1 MIDAQF
7 AEAGIA
13 LADSFLSGKLPAMEA
28 RPLQLTVMN
37 AQSVM
42 VPTFYDGTDLQDTF
56 KGIEAGSTVIIPI
69 QGSLM
74 KQDYCGDYG
83 MQTLAS
89 LVTLAANEPKVKS
102 IVLLMD
108 TPGGSADGSLDLA
121 DAVSN
126 AAKIKNTVAYI
137 DGLCCSAGYRIASR
151 ANAIIAKPQSIIGS
165 IGTMITLRFN
175 DGQLAQRGIQEATI
189 NADGSP
195 DKNADYLQ
203 AKIGNYTLI
212 KESILNPMNDAFVSE
227 IKAYRKNVDAAALT
241 GKVFDS
247 SKAKNLGLIDAE
259 GMLQD
264 AISLSNKSFIPNKK
278 TSMNLSQF
286 NIGQSMKAFFGF
298 SETPELKQE
307 DIDKMN
313 NLVEQNANLSAELE
327 LSRTTFEAVNT
338 TNIEQ
343 NRIIQEQSAKI
354 AELEAKVAEYGA
366 LPGAMPTQVDKSRD
380 DFNDDTQEVNNKGYV
395 PEQAQQTVNQFS
407 SKTKQ

>member
-13 LADSFLSGKLPAMEA
+13 LADSFLSGKLPSMETK
-28 RPLQLTVMN
+28 PLQIAVMN
-37 AQSVM
+37 AQNVM
-42 VPTFYDGTDLQDTF
+42 VPNYYNGTDLQDTF
-56 KGIEAGSTVIIPI
+56 NGIEAGSTVIIPI

-74 KQDYCGDYG
+74 KQDYCSDYG

-126 AAKIKNTVAYI
+126 AAKIKNTVAYV

-175 DGQLAQRGIQEATI
+175 DAALAQKGIQEATI

-195 DKNADYLQ
+195 DKNSDYLQ

-227 IKAYRKNVDAAALT
+227 IKAFRKNVDASALT
-241 GKVFDS
+241 GKVYDS
-247 SKAKNLGLIDAE
+247 AKAKSMGLIDAE

-264 AISLSNKSFIPNKK
+264 AIALSNKSFFPNKK

-286 NIGQSMKAFFGF
+286 NITPTLKSFFGF
-298 SETPELKQE
+298 GENQELKQQ

-313 NLVEQNANLSAELE
+313 ELVEQNARLEAELE
-327 LSRTTFEAVNT
+327 LSRSTLEAVNT

-343 NRIIQEQSAKI
+343 NTIIVQQSVKI

-366 LPGAMPTQVDKSRD
+366 LPGVMPTQVDKGRD
-380 DFNDDTQEVNNKGYV
+380 DFNDDTQKVKNKGYV